1 MLPGQECLYF
11 RQLSG
16 WCCSAAPL
24 CYAGEALSYQVIR
37 DAGNRAAILVN
48 GDNKV
53 QIPLETDAFHVNEQL
68 HKSDA
73 PPEIVQGRAML
84 SIASIGAALA
94 VTLFGRQLC
103 RQSQLELL
111 DCEQQVSLYKGTQ

>member
-84 SIASIGAALA
+84 SIGHSYQ
-94 VTLFGRQLC
+94 V
-103 RQSQLELL
+103 LEIRENVRA
-111 DCEQQVSLYKGTQ
+111 DEAEMMYRVVD

>member
-16 WCCSAAPL
+16 CCCSAAPL

-53 QIPLETDAFHVNEQL
+53 QIPLDTDAFHVNEQL
-68 HKSDA
+68 HQSAA
-73 PPEIVQGRAML
+73 PPEIVQGPAML
-84 SIASIGAALA
+84 STASIGAASGMEAGCDIIWEAAAQTVL
-94 VTLFGRQLC
+94 LRSGRP
-103 RQSQLELL
+103 
-111 DCEQQVSLYKGTQ
+111 